1 MHENL
6 KRHERINDIHGKRAE
21 TNPVDDA
28 ANITEEEVKAAFISG
43 VVTNCKKLNVRKEPR
58 TDAGIIAIIPVSAEV
73 VVDVDGSVGDFYK
86 ICTVAGIEGFC
97 VKSYI
102 ALK

>member
-1 MHENL
+1 MHENV
-6 KRHERINDIHGKRAE
+6 KRHERMNNLCGKRADIS
-21 TNPVDDA
+21 PVDETA
-28 ANITEEEVKAAFISG
+28 SVTEDENKAAFISG
-43 VVTNCKKLNVRKEPR
+43 IVANCQKLNVRKEPR
-58 TDAGIIAIIPVSAEV
+58 IDAEIITIIPVSTEV